1 MEVDMTIAGLLVLV
15 VIAAIAGM
23 LGQALSGYS
32 VGGCFMSIVVGF
44 IGAFLGIWIARLLGL
59 PEPLSISVQGESF
72 PLLWA
77 VIGSALF
84 TAGLGL
90 LTRRRRVW

>member
-1 MEVDMTIAGLLVLV
+1 MTLAGLLVLL

-32 VGGCFMSIVVGF
+32 VGGCFMSMVVGL
-44 IGAFLGIWIARLLGL
+44 IGAFLGVWISRSLGL
-59 PEPLSISVQGESF
+59 AEPLSISVQGESF

-77 VIGSALF
+77 IIGSALF
-84 TAGLGL
+84 TAILGL
-90 LTRRRRVW
+90 LSRRRRAW

>member
-1 MEVDMTIAGLLVLV
+1 MTLAGLLVLL

-44 IGAFLGIWIARLLGL
+44 IGAFLGIWIAQVLGL

-77 VIGSALF
+77 IIGSALF
-84 TAGLGL
+84 TAILGL
-90 LTRRRRVW
+90 LSRRRRAW

>member
-1 MEVDMTIAGLLVLV
+1 MTLVGLLVLL

-32 VGGCFMSIVVGF
+32 VGGCFMSMVVGF
-44 IGAFLGIWIARLLGL
+44 IGAFLGIWISRQLGL

-77 VIGSALF
+77 IIGSALL
-84 TAGLGL
+84 TAVLGFL
-90 LTRRRRVW
+90 SRRRRVW

>member
-1 MEVDMTIAGLLVLV
+1 MTLAGLLVLL

-44 IGAFLGIWIARLLGL
+44 IGAFLGIWISKNVGL
-59 PEPLSISVQGESF
+59 PEPLSINVQGESF

-90 LTRRRRVW
+90 ISRRRRVW

>member
-1 MEVDMTIAGLLVLV
+1 MTLLGLLVLLV
-15 VIAAIAGM
+15 VAAIAGM

-32 VGGCFMSIVVGF
+32 VGGCFMSMVVGL
-44 IGAFLGIWIARLLGL
+44 IGAFLGVWISRSLGL

-77 VIGSALF
+77 IIGSALF
-84 TAGLGL
+84 TAILGL
-90 LTRRRRVW
+90 LSRRRRAW